1 MTELL
6 ARNADCIVWLARYME
21 RAENLARILG
31 VAETFA
37 RDRAGRNWLAV
48 VQINADE
55 ERFFARHRVADARTV
70 PHFYILDPDNPN
82 SILSSIKA
90 ARENARTLRPMI
102 SIEMWR
108 QINRMNTWMGGLSD
122 NAVAP
127 ANLAALCEEIKEACQ
142 LHVGITEGTFYR
154 DQAHYFYH
162 LGKSIERADQTTRLL
177 DIKYHTLLPRPED
190 VGSALD
196 ISHWNALLKAV
207 AGYQASRRVL
217 AGKITPR
224 SVAAFLLFSD
234 SFPRSVILCVRQMD
248 WLMTQLRTRY
258 HLRGGVKALELLD
271 GLRAALTDH
280 DIDHVIDHG
289 LHEFIDWV
297 QSQLMAIFAEIQD
310 SFCVTRQPS
319 QSQSQ

>member
-6 ARNADCIVWLARYME
+6 ARNADCILWLARYME

-37 RDRAGRNWLAV
+37 RDRTGRNWLAV

-55 ERFFARHRVADARTV
+55 ELFFARHRVADARTV
-70 PHFYILDPDNPN
+70 PHFYVLDTDNPN
-82 SILSSIKA
+82 SIISSIKA
-90 ARENARTLRPMI
+90 ARENARTLRPLI

-108 QINRMNTWMGGLSD
+108 QINRMNSWMAGLSA
-122 NAVAP
+122 NAVMP

-142 LHVGITEGTFYR
+142 LHMGITEGTFYR

-162 LGKSIERADQTTRLL
+162 LGKAIERADQTTRLL

-217 AGKITPR
+217 AGRISPS

-234 SFPRSVILCVRQMD
+234 SFPRSVSLCVRQMD
-248 WLMTQLRTRY
+248 WLLTQLRTRY
-258 HLRGGVKALELLD
+258 HLRGGSKALELLD
-271 GLRAALTDH
+271 ELRAALSEQT
-280 DIDHVIDHG
+280 IEQVIDHG

-297 QSQLMAIFAEIQD
+297 QSQLNLIFAEIQGT
-310 SFCVTRQPS
+310 FCVVRTAEAAE
-319 QSQSQ
+319 

>member
-1 MTELL
+1 MSELL

-55 ERFFARHRVADARTV
+55 ERFLARHRVADAKTV
-70 PHFYILDPDNPN
+70 PYFYILDPDNPN
-82 SILSSIKA
+82 SILSSIKS
-90 ARENARTLRPMI
+90 ARENARTLRPLI

-108 QINRMNTWMGGLSD
+108 QINRMNSWMAGLSA

-127 ANLAALCEEIKEACQ
+127 ANLAALCDEIKEACQ

-196 ISHWNALLKAV
+196 TSHWNALLKGV
-207 AGYQASRRVL
+207 AGYQASRRVM

-234 SFPRSVILCVRQMD
+234 SFPRSVILCVRQME
-248 WLMTQLRTRY
+248 WLLTQLRTRY
-258 HLRGGVKALELLD
+258 SLRGGVRALELMD
-271 GLRAALTDH
+271 ELRAVLSEKTIDDVIAL
-280 DIDHVIDHG
+280 G
-289 LHEFIDWV
+289 LHEFLDWV
-297 QSQLMAIFAEIQD
+297 QRQLIMIFAEIQQ
-310 SFCVTRQPS
+310 SFGMPRPTD
-319 QSQSQ
+319 

>member
-6 ARNADCIVWLARYME
+6 ARNADCIIWLARYME

-55 ERFFARHRVADARTV
+55 ERFFARHRVADAHTV
-70 PHFYILDPDNPN
+70 PHFYILDPDNSN
-82 SILSSIKA
+82 SILSSVKA
-90 ARENARTLRPMI
+90 ARENARTLRPLI

-108 QINRMNTWMGGLSD
+108 QINRLNSWMTGLSA

-127 ANLAALCEEIKEACQ
+127 ANLVALCEEIKEACQ
-142 LHVGITEGTFYR
+142 LHMGITEGTFYR

-196 ISHWNALLKAV
+196 TSHWNALLKAV
-207 AGYQASRRVL
+207 AGYQASRRVM

-234 SFPRSVILCVRQMD
+234 SFPRSVILCVRQME
-248 WLMTQLRTRY
+248 WLLTQLRTRY
-258 HLRGGVKALELLD
+258 QLRGGVKALELMD
-271 GLRAALTDH
+271 ELRAVLTEKT
-280 DIDHVIDHG
+280 IDDVIAMG
-289 LHEFIDWV
+289 LHEFLDWV
-297 QSQLMAIFAEIQD
+297 QRQLIMIFAEIQQ
-310 SFCVTRQPS
+310 SFGMARPDD
-319 QSQSQ
+319 